1 MGVCA
6 RCEARRRADRG
17 QIALHLRGDTFLV
30 RGDAFFALFGCRA
43 LAWVG
48 CRALALFR
56 CRALA
61 RVGRDALLVIAGDGP
76 GVAQPRTANTT
87 NAKVAD
93 FHIPMTMP
101 SGYCD

>member
-43 LAWVG
+43 LARFG
-48 CRALALFR
+48 CALAWFGCALALFGCALAWLGCR
-56 CRALA
+56 GLALLGCRA
-61 RVGRDALLVIAGDGP
+61 
-76 GVAQPRTANTT
+76 AQN
-87 NAKVAD
+87 
-93 FHIPMTMP
+93 
-101 SGYCD
+101 G